1 MCIVINEKDL
11 SKNRPYKIEIKFN
24 DEKVADFLK
33 HAKDVAKDG
42 IITSSDVIG
51 WIPSAV
57 EGNIYLCFPGTDKFY
72 YISPKCWKMEII
84 ARLND
89 DKLSG
94 EIIDEICLM
103 TAKNLTTLLQA
114 DLKMHENPPTFEEF
128 LKDSFEESEAKKE
141 GLTITYKTDCVDQI
155 MKVTVQYKPS
165 LFEKAEWTY
174 NEDVDSI
181 FDSEIKSVRILIET
195 DSFVFDKTVFS
206 EGKKDLYDTLLSE
219 LQAVPLFGE
228 ALANSFMVV
237 YRKNIQK
244 DLESWKIAHNEKA
257 RKMATDSEMSVRVP
271 ARKNSNNFEV
281 RMVHGN
287 YVFRVFCEVPPKLQ
301 IHDMDK
307 YQFWSA
313 VSMFHNFNIVANRI
327 GSSSGGTIT
336 KACFQ
341 RDHVKSYNHTLMS
354 VTDFLRGFVD
364 YPNVV
369 AENLLE
375 HFRANFIKEFNKDTP
390 EQEINKEEILAKVR
404 ELHKK
409 ELEWKMLD
417 RHYRQKFF
425 NEIKILSPG
434 EYHHSRE
441 IDNLKK
447 SMQKLG
453 NEIEELYTKIC
464 LDLS

>member
-1 MCIVINEKDL
+1 MYIVINEKDL
-11 SKNRPYKIEIKFN
+11 AKSRPYKIEIKFN

-57 EGNIYLCFPGTDKFY
+57 EGNIYLRFPGTDKFY
-72 YISPKCWKMEII
+72 YISPKCWKMEIV

-94 EIIDEICLM
+94 EIIDEICLK

-128 LKDSFEESEAKKE
+128 LKDNFEEFEAKKE
-141 GLTITYKTDCVDQI
+141 KLTITYKTDCIDQV
-155 MKVTVQYKPS
+155 MKVTVRYKPS
-165 LFEKAEWTY
+165 IFEKAEWTY

-181 FDSEIKSVRILIET
+181 FDSETESVRVRIET
-195 DSFVFDKTVFS
+195 NAFVFEKLVFN
-206 EGKKDLYDTLLSE
+206 ENEKDFYETLIKE
-219 LQAVPLFGE
+219 LQSVPLFGS
-228 ALANSFMVV
+228 ALVASFRVV
-237 YRKNIQK
+237 YRKNIRK
-244 DLESWKIAHNEKA
+244 DLESWRIAHNERA
-257 RKMATDSEMSVRVP
+257 RKAATDSEMAVRVP
-271 ARKNSNNFEV
+271 ARKDSSNFEV

-287 YVFRVFCEVPPKLQ
+287 YVFRVFCEVSPGLQ
-301 IHDMDK
+301 IRDMDK
-307 YQFWSA
+307 FQFWSA
-313 VSMFHNFNIVANRI
+313 ASMFHNFNIVVNRI

-341 RDHVKSYNHTLMS
+341 RDHVESCNHTLMA
-354 VTDFLRGFVD
+354 VTDFLRGLVD

-375 HFRANFIKEFNKDTP
+375 HFRTNFIKEFSKDTP
-390 EQEINKEEILAKVR
+390 SQEINKEEILAKVK
-404 ELHKK
+404 ELHRK
-409 ELEWKMLD
+409 EMEWKMLD

-425 NEIKILSPG
+425 NEIKSLSPG

-447 SMQKLG
+447 SMQSLG
-453 NEIEELYTKIC
+453 NEIEDLYAKIC
-464 LDLS
+464 IDLS